1 MHNRWIARGPFRGP
15 AKVPAQLA
23 DLIYV
28 SSLPQIR
35 EPRNRAALEAMV
47 RNFSSDP
54 VRYRHSIHELLDDDR
69 DAFLTNVVR
78 ILKSDTDSRA
88 VQYLLAL
95 LVSENL
101 LYDALCD
108 PALNL
113 DQARAVARLAARV
126 DRSDEHTSE
135 LQSLRHL
142 VCR

>member
-1 MHNRWIARGPFRGP
+1 MTTEPPASDP
-15 AKVPAQLA
+15 AKVPARLA
-23 DLIYV
+23 DLINV

-47 RNFSSDP
+47 RNFSSDA
-54 VRYRHSIHELLDDDR
+54 VRYRHSIRELLDDDR
-69 DAFLTNVVR
+69 DAFLINVVR

-113 DQARAVARLAARV
+113 DQALAVARLAARV
-126 DRSDEHTSE
+126 DTMVDVGVARRLAANAVSDAEAP
-135 LQSLRHL
+135 
-142 VCR
+142 